1 MTVSAITQSDPT
13 WEEVVNAYAEAA
25 MNRRD
30 GSVIAL
36 IESYDQTT
44 QIAEVRAVV
53 PVTRGTQLLLRP
65 IFRVRI
71 AWPRTAGAGGQL
83 FADTM
88 PLTRGDPVRV
98 MPQEVDH
105 SAWFASGSVG
115 VPPPGKHRSMH
126 VDAVAVPGGASEA
139 TPLPAAA
146 VASDGRVIYGFPF
159 VYLGSGLA
167 TDFVALA
174 SLVLAELNAL
184 AALYNSHIHP
194 TGAGPSGPPGPPP
207 TGAPPHVY
215 APANVGSTVV
225 KSI

>member
-1 MTVSAITQSDPT
+1 MTQSAITQNDPT

-36 IESYDQTT
+36 IESYDQAT

-53 PVTRGTQLLLRP
+53 PVMRGGQLLRP

-71 AWPRTAGAGGQL
+71 AWPRNAGLGGQL

-98 MPQEVDH
+98 MPQEHDH

-126 VDAVAVPGGASEA
+126 VDAVAVPGGASEVA
-139 TPLPAAA
+139 PLPAAA
-146 VASDGRVIYGFPF
+146 VAADGRVVYGFPF

-167 TDFVALA
+167 TLFVAQDA
-174 SLVLAELNAL
+174 KVEAQINAL
-184 AALYNSHIHP
+184 AALFNAHVHVETGGVTLGPGPTPLGTPPHP
-194 TGAGPSGPPGPPP
+194 PFTSGP
-207 TGAPPHVY
+207 
-215 APANVGSTVV
+215 VGSTVV
-225 KSI
+225 KCI